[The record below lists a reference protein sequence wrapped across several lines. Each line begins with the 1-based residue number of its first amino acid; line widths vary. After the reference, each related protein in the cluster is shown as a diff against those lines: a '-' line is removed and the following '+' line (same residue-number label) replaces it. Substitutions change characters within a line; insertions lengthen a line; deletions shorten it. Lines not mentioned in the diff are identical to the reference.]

1 MQMISKNKLSKI
13 FRDFNMNIKQ
23 SKSKDKFSA
32 VKIVNNDKLM
42 VKIVTKKD
50 DYDKN

>member
-23 SKSKDKFSA
+23 SKSNDKLSA
-32 VKIVNNDKLM
+32 IQIIKNDKLM
-42 VKIVTKKD
+42 IKIVPKKD
-50 DYDKN
+50 